1 MKPKCIYRPQN
12 FMKKPL
18 SDKSDSSYGNNQKL
32 STNSPPIVANT
43 DSSNGNLNLP
53 TNSPI
58 LVKTESDFLGKQ
70 DSLTLNN
77 LNNEN
82 GNGNEVYEDEGD
94 GEYQVI
100 NTIQSMGDKER
111 ISIGGDKQ
119 SFPYEDY
126 NNKKFN
132 KISLIKDDKQK
143 KVLFGDKKMEVQDEK
158 KYYIQNNEDFNNFLK
173 DTIDYFKKDSG
184 LKTKNQEINQIYT
197 ILKEEQEKTEII
209 TNNYNKLEEKYKHM
223 KQKYNDLKEESKN
236 LTKQS
241 TRNEFESNSEFM
253 QSFIYLKEKNQLL
266 EDENKYFKR
275 ENFQFRREIK
285 KLKR

>member
-1 MKPKCIYRPQN
+1 
-12 FMKKPL
+12 MKKPL

-119 SFPYEDY
+119 SSPYEDY

>member
-1 MKPKCIYRPQN
+1 
-12 FMKKPL
+12 MKKPL